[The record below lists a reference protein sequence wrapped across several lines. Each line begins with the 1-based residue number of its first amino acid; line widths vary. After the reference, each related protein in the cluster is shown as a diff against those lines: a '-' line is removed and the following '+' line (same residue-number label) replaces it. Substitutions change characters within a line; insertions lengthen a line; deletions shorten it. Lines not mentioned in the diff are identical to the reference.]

1 MRLAFYKAADAFAAR
16 EGRAPDK
23 PEQRRLLAQ
32 VLTEEDAPRGWGA
45 AALVRTGGDEA
56 TSRLRLDANLAKA
69 PKSVRPI
76 PAATLEGTDGHD
88 GSLIAG
94 SRDASN
100 SDGQRRRVGSTGGHA
115 GTRRR
120 RYLERR
126 GAEHLDQIEISLRER
141 AQSWRTQ
148 GRVRAAYLLEKFL
161 DGDDS
166 PVFLSREEA
175 REIEFVRIGEAENN
189 RRFIE
194 DTFTGKTK
202 NPKITECL
210 RTLQDGEQCNIKDHY
225 DYERNKLNSLGL
237 GLFHYTQEQVPGV
250 ERAEELDEI
259 LSFGSHEVKSKIVFT
274 ARRTGDVIRI
284 KGVITHSASDNY
296 NFEKGTP
303 GHLVGARRLQEVGR
317 ASPYTIES
325 VWYQEV
331 EGQVTIRRTKVGIT
345 PGSRIYEHVL
355 ENPQFRVRDME
366 RQGKADE

>member
-1 MRLAFYKAADAFAAR
+1 MQLSRLQARYDHLENWVDAR

-32 VLTEEDAPRGWGA
+32 VLAEEDAPRGWGA
-45 AALVRTGGDEA
+45 AALVRNGGDEA
-56 TSRLRLDANLAKA
+56 TSWLRSDANLGKA

-76 PAATLEGTDGHD
+76 PSATPEGTDGHD
-88 GSLIAG
+88 RSLIAG
-94 SRDASN
+94 FRDVSN
-100 SDGQRRRVGSTGGHA
+100 SDGQRRRRGSTGGHA
-115 GTRRR
+115 GARRR

-126 GAEHLDQIEISLRER
+126 GAEHLDQTEMKLREL
-141 AQSWRTQ
+141 AQFWRTQ
-148 GRVRAAYLLEKFL
+148 GRVRVAYLLEKFL

-166 PVFLSREEA
+166 PVFLSREDA

-202 NPKITECL
+202 NPKITESL
-210 RTLQDGEQCNIKDHY
+210 RTLQDGEQCIIEDHY

-237 GLFHYTQEQVPGV
+237 GLFYYTQEQVPGV

-259 LSFGSHEVKSKIVFT
+259 LSFGSHEVKSEIVFT

-284 KGVITHSASDNY
+284 KGIITHSASDDY
-296 NFEKGTP
+296 NFEKDRP

-317 ASPYTIES
+317 ASSYTIES
-325 VWYQEV
+325 VWHQEV
-331 EGQVTIRRTKVGIT
+331 EGQVSIRHTKIKSAPDGRV
-345 PGSRIYEHVL
+345 YEHVL

-366 RQGKADE
+366 R